1 MSLRDISRHLTQIKR
16 LANDDQVDDET
27 IADEIEEVK
36 DMIQALPSQK
46 DREAAE
52 RLFNKTIK

>member
-36 DMIQALPSQK
+36 DMIQALPSQ
-46 DREAAE
+46 
-52 RLFNKTIK
+52 